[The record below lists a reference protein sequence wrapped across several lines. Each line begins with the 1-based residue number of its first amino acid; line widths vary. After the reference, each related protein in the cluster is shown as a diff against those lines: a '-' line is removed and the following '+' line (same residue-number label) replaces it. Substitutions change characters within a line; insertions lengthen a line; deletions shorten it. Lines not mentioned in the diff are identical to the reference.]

1 MTIICLKEVEIKVT
15 CHTITPTVPEFFK
28 QRDTTSLPGYYL
40 HDDAMDLWEILSN
53 YVTDI
58 VNLTYENENEVISD
72 DELQDFCSEVS
83 IRYTL

>member
-1 MTIICLKEVEIKVT
+1 MSHDNTYSTRI
-15 CHTITPTVPEFFK
+15 F
-28 QRDTTSLPGYYL
+28 QTTGYYISSGYYL
-40 HDDAMDLWEILSN
+40 RDDAMDLWEILSN

-58 VNLTYENENEVISD
+58 VNLTYKNENEVISD